1 MFEHLD
7 RRMCAMVQVTNISRL
22 RCGQDGQEWPP
33 PPPGTLTLLGPTNI
47 SIVSGYSSDRFG
59 SVWST
64 PPPAP
69 PSQSSWIF
77 TISKTSY
84 LDNMCSDNR
93 DPLMYL
99 HNTPWTKCFI
109 KQRLLIMGMCLST
122 DLDTVDCNNIMLD
135 LIFDLYPTH
144 HKSIKICIFL
154 VNCHQV

>member
-77 TISKTSY
+77 TISNTRY

-122 DLDTVDCNNIMLD
+122 DLDTVDRNNIMLD
-135 LIFDLYPTH
+135 LISDIWSLPHPPQKHQNLYI
-144 HKSIKICIFL
+144 SC
-154 VNCHQV
+154 